1 MDVMDPGRVAAREA
15 LTALVEGHGTVEFM
29 VRADPL
35 LSRRRGEQQFVCGDI
50 WPERGGFHVKCIGW
64 SVCCT
69 KAPVG
74 LAMVGMQTD
83 RLITNYDYTICD
95 FAFYPRVAEIRV
107 DETVYFIRDEGGPI
121 KIGKTRGPVESR
133 LASLQTGN
141 PRRLTLLATTR
152 AYSERELHS
161 RFWEERI
168 AGEWFKP
175 SRRLLAFVNGL
186 ARAS

>member
-1 MDVMDPGRVAAREA
+1 
-15 LTALVEGHGTVEFM
+15 
-29 VRADPL
+29 
-35 LSRRRGEQQFVCGDI
+35 
-50 WPERGGFHVKCIGW
+50 
-64 SVCCT
+64 